1 MKKIKLYCLAYAGA
15 SAYVFYEL
23 RNKLSDEI
31 EVVLVD
37 LPGKG
42 QRANEQFCK
51 TMNEAVQEV
60 ADCITGSSHDMEYA
74 VLGYSMGGL
83 VAYETLYE
91 LHKRGSRMPKCVFL
105 AAAAPPE
112 KMRDED
118 RIYKLPDSAFIDK
131 IVQMGGV
138 DRECF
143 EEKEYREFCLPILR
157 ADFKML
163 GEYEYLP
170 REYRPDVSSYILF
183 SDEEKEGIEEWNRY
197 FEQDCCYLHFDKGH
211 FFINDQVDKMV
222 KIIQKFIGKRGK
234 NEK

>member
-1 MKKIKLYCLAYAGA
+1 MKRIKLYCLAYAGA

-23 RNKLSDEI
+23 RNKLSNEI

-42 QRANEQFCK
+42 QRV
-51 TMNEAVQEV
+51 NEA
-60 ADCITGSSHDMEYA
+60 
-74 VLGYSMGGL
+74 
-83 VAYETLYE
+83 LYE
-91 LHKRGSRMPKCVFL
+91 LHKRGSRMPECVFL
-105 AAAAPPE
+105 AAAVPPE
-112 KMRDED
+112 KMRDKD
-118 RIYKLPDSAFIDK
+118 RIYKLPDGAFIDK

-163 GEYEYLP
+163 GEYEYFSK
-170 REYRPDVSSYILF
+170 EYRPDVSAYVLF
-183 SDEEKEGIEEWNRY
+183 SDDEKEGIEEWNTY
-197 FEQDCCYLHFDKGH
+197 FEKDCCYFYFDKGH
-211 FFINDQVDKMV
+211 FFINEQMDKMI

-234 NEK
+234 DEK